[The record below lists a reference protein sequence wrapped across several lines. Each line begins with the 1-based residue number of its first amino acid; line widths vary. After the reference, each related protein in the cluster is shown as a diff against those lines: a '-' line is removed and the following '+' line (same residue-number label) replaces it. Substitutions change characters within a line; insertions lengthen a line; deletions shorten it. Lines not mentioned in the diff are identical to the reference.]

1 MEALSLQGGF
11 ADPARDAAR
20 AFRAVLNAL
29 ARPGVIEAV
38 TGAQPP
44 APMSVAAGVV
54 LLTLADPTT
63 PLWLAPSHDLP
74 ALRDWIAFHTG
85 APLVGPQQAA
95 FALGRWDA
103 LQPLDRFAPGTPD
116 YPDRSATLIVDVP
129 ALEPAT
135 HRLTGPGIRD
145 AATLRLPGDEAL
157 RLNAGRF
164 PLGLDLFLC
173 AGDRLAGLP
182 RTVKAEAL

>member
-11 ADPARDAAR
+11 TDPAHESAR
-20 AFRAVLNAL
+20 AFRAILNAL
-29 ARPGVIEAV
+29 ARPGRIEAV

-44 APMSVAAGVV
+44 GPLSVAAGVV

>member
-1 MEALSLQGGF
+1 MDALSLQGGF
-11 ADPARDAAR
+11 TDPARDAAR

-44 APMSVAAGVV
+44 APLSVAAGVL

-63 PLWLAPSHDLP
+63 PLWLAPSHDVP
-74 ALRDWIAFHTG
+74 GLRDWITFHTG
-85 APLVGPQQAA
+85 APFAAPAQAA
-95 FALGRWDA
+95 FAVGHWAA
-103 LQPLDRFAPGTPD
+103 LQPLDRFPTGTAD
-116 YPDRSATLIVDVP
+116 YPDRSATLIVDMP
-129 ALEPAT
+129 ALDPAT

-145 AATLRLPGDEAL
+145 ATPMRLPGEEAL

-164 PLGLDLFLC
+164 PLGVDMFLC
-173 AGDRLAGLP
+173 AGNRLAGLP

>member
-1 MEALSLQGGF
+1 MDVLSLQGGF

-44 APMSVAAGVV
+44 APLSVAAGVV
-54 LLTLADPTT
+54 LLTLADATT
-63 PLWLAPSHDLP
+63 PLWLAPSHDGP
-74 ALRDWIAFHTG
+74 ALRDWITFHTG
-85 APLVGPQQAA
+85 APLVAPDAAA
-95 FALGRWDA
+95 FALGHWDA
-103 LQPLDRFAPGTPD
+103 LQPLDRFPLGTPD
-116 YPDRSATLIVDVP
+116 YPDRSATLIVDLP

-145 AATLRLPGDEAL
+145 AAMLRLPGEEAL
-157 RLNAGRF
+157 HLNAGRF
-164 PLGLDLFLC
+164 PLGLDMFLC
-173 AGDRLAGLP
+173 AGDRLAGVP
-182 RTVKAEAL
+182 RSTMAEAL